1 MSGNKSGVVAELAD
15 SCRVRAGAFEE
26 VSRGQMVGGRLWGQ
40 KKKKEAFLDSCCNNV
55 NKCLPL
61 SN

>member
-1 MSGNKSGVVAELAD
+1 MAD
-15 SCRVRAGAFEE
+15 SCRVRAVASEE
-26 VSRGQMVGGRLWGQ
+26 VSRGQVVGGRLWGNGGE
-40 KKKKEAFLDSCCNNV
+40 KNEAFLDSCCNNV

>member
-1 MSGNKSGVVAELAD
+1 MAD
-15 SCRVRAGAFEE
+15 SCGVRALEE
-26 VSRGQMVGGRLWGQ
+26 VSWGQMVGGRLWG
-40 KKKKEAFLDSCCNNV
+40 KKNEAFLDSCCNNV

>member
-1 MSGNKSGVVAELAD
+1 MAD
-15 SCRVRAGAFEE
+15 SCRVRAVAFEE
-26 VSRGQMVGGRLWGQ
+26 VSRGQVVGGRLWGNGG
-40 KKKKEAFLDSCCNNV
+40 KNEAFLDSCCNNV